1 MGAHS
6 FDGSS
11 WAGGVGLPNFYS
23 TIISENATHDLD
35 GNLIDDLID
44 LSTPVRTARCFRSWR
59 KGLLSPVILA
69 GYDGSEADCMATHR
83 PFATNGR
90 ALSGARIS
98 AKSSRRVRVEYF
110 VQPLPQSGPWAFKIA
125 SPPASSS
132 FAGDADEGRI
142 AGCTAH
148 LDQDRVLAA
157 RQVRHHDVC
166 LRQTDRP
173 GRQARELHVCQ
184 LPSYRDGDEQ
194 CRLAE
199 RSIQGSGCS
208 GCHQMIQRSNPGEVH
223 RDNAASRR
231 GIVGIVDGRVRIRS
245 RRPVRANQK
254 NARRRGRYRN

>member
-35 GNLIDDLID
+35 GNFIDDLID

-98 AKSSRRVRVEYF
+98 AKSSRRVPVENF
-110 VQPLPQSGPWAFKIA
+110 VRPPPQSGPRGFQRANPPRRPRF
-125 SPPASSS
+125 SPASL
-132 FAGDADEGRI
+132 
-142 AGCTAH
+142 TARLCGVH
-148 LDQDRVLAA
+148 P
-157 RQVRHHDVC
+157 HH
-166 LRQTDRP
+166 
-173 GRQARELHVCQ
+173 
-184 LPSYRDGDEQ
+184 
-194 CRLAE
+194 
-199 RSIQGSGCS
+199 
-208 GCHQMIQRSNPGEVH
+208 
-223 RDNAASRR
+223 
-231 GIVGIVDGRVRIRS
+231 
-245 RRPVRANQK
+245 
-254 NARRRGRYRN
+254 